1 MTIETTDGNAFSV
14 QFSTLLDKASSLL
27 WQCDFNFSTDSTGV
41 TTVDFEVGSIPVVF
55 VHSPLA
61 QSDRFFFV
69 CRFGVPPQ
77 EKKAEIL
84 ERLLEIN
91 FDLAS
96 QPISFAIDSDTAEVI
111 LAAHYALIGPIS
123 RESIR
128 RLLKKTASSRGAS

>member
-1 MTIETTDGNAFSV
+1 M
-14 QFSTLLDKASSLL
+14 
-27 WQCDFNFSTDSTGV
+27 
-41 TTVDFEVGSIPVVF
+41 VF